1 VRRYIVSFFDEM
13 LKGTGKAVQPAS
25 PPDEGVTI
33 DVFSPK

>member
-13 LKGTGKAVQPAS
+13 LKGTGEAIQPAS